1 MFNGIIYNQGIVTK
15 IIKRQKGL
23 NIFIK
28 SNLRVSKKDMGLSVA
43 CDGVCLTLISYKS
56 KIMEFYL
63 SNETIIRS
71 KFKFIK
77 LKDKINLE
85 LPLKYGKN
93 ISGHICQGHIDTVGK
108 VISIKK
114 IDKSFLFEFE
124 IPIKERKHLI
134 EKASICVNGISLT
147 ISKVTKKGFQ
157 IWIIP
162 HTYKE
167 TNLSTLK
174 KYGLVNI
181 EIDILSKYVRN
192 YFNEKK

>member
-15 IIKRQKGL
+15 IIKRPKGL

-28 SNLRVSKKDMGLSVA
+28 SNLQVSKNDIGLSIA
-43 CDGVCLTLISYKS
+43 CDGVCLTLISFNL

-63 SNETIIRS
+63 SNETIVRS
-71 KFKFIK
+71 KFKFLKI
-77 LKDKINLE
+77 KDKINLE
-85 LPLKYGKN
+85 LPLKYGTK
-93 ISGHICQGHIDTVGK
+93 ISGHICQGHVDTIGK
-108 VISIKK
+108 IKSIKK
-114 IDKSFLFEFE
+114 IDKSFLFDFE
-124 IPIKERKHLI
+124 IPIKQRKHLI
-134 EKASICVNGISLT
+134 EKASICINGISLT
-147 ISKVTKKGFQ
+147 ISKVNKKSFQ

-167 TNLSTLK
+167 TNLSSLNK
-174 KYGLVNI
+174 SSLVNI